1 MKHLFFAL
9 TAAALALFL
18 GTAVPSAQE
27 VVGYWQFEEGSG
39 KKIKDTSEIGNDGFL
54 VGDCKWVEGKF
65 GKGLQVGDSE
75 AYVSVPDNQ
84 SLQVTDAIT
93 MAGWTNVTSGC
104 IIGKG
109 GDYFLRLA
117 KGPAVNPG
125 VQIGGWKEV
134 TSKTILSVPQ
144 WSHVAATYDGE
155 TFTAYLNGKPDGS
168 IALAGQIA
176 VNSNGNFV
184 DLILGNTGWGPFH
197 SEWDSLKIIDEI
209 LVANYAFTD
218 EEINELMKYG
228 LKGSAVEPALKLSTT
243 WSRIKVG
250 SRSKRPKAG
259 R

>member
-1 MKHLFFAL
+1 MSSLMSKTIALSALSIIVAVFFAFYIP
-9 TAAALALFL
+9 AE
-18 GTAVPSAQE
+18 AQDQQ

-39 KKIKDTSEIGNDGFL
+39 KTIKDSSEIGNDGEIIA
-54 VGDCKWVEGKF
+54 DCKWVEGKF
-65 GKGLQVGDSE
+65 GRGLQVGGSK
-75 AYVSVPDNQ
+75 AYVSVPDSE

-93 MAGWTNVTSGC
+93 MAGWTNVISGC

-125 VQIGGWKEV
+125 LQIGGWKEV
-134 TSKTILSVPQ
+134 ISKTVLNEPQ
-144 WSHVAATYDGE
+144 WCHIAATYDGK

-168 IALAGQIA
+168 IALSGQIA
-176 VNSNGNFV
+176 VNSNGDFV

-218 EEINELMKYG
+218 EEINELMKHG
-228 LKGSAVEPALKLSTT
+228 LKGSTVEPAGKLSAT
-243 WSRIKVG
+243 WSRIK
-250 SRSKRPKAG
+250 AG
-259 R
+259 Y